1 LKNKASLGEG
11 HMGNG
16 NKKKLLKGIIFIPS
30 FGMLHS
36 FSSEG
41 LFLIPPNLRGTRLN
55 EKTFN
60 EFLLKSP

>member
-1 LKNKASLGEG
+1 MKNKASLGQG
-11 HMGNG
+11 HMGMEI
-16 NKKKLLKGIIFIPS
+16 KKLLKGIIFIPS

-41 LFLIPPNLRGTRLN
+41 LFLIPSNLRGTRLN